1 MIRNAIP
8 SLSQKKAKR
17 WLVDPRRG
25 GKNPRCVALEIVA
38 AGGFFAKQICA
49 EKKKKREIDR
59 TDQISKSIYTV

>member
-17 WLVDPRRG
+17 WLVDPG

-38 AGGFFAKQICA
+38 AGGFFAKQIRA
-49 EKKKKREIDR
+49 EKKREIDR